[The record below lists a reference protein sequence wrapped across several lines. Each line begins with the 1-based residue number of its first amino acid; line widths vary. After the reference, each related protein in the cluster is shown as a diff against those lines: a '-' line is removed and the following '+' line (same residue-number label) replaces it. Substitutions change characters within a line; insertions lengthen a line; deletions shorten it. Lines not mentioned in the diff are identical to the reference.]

1 MKYYV
6 RALICIAVLLGIVC
20 TVKDYYDT
28 KTVNPNDIGFEINN
42 NVQPWNL
49 ILINKTNEMT
59 DNLLPDLATTEN
71 GEKIA
76 QNVYFHLE
84 ELFLAAEEAGFSPE
98 LTSGYRSRNQ
108 QEDIFDDRIN
118 EYRELGYSKKEAT
131 SLTNNYAAR
140 PGYSEHETGLA
151 ADINSADGD
160 SRKLYEWLKDNA
172 YRYGFILRYPK
183 GKEDITGI
191 EYEPW
196 HYRYVGTEAAEYIY
210 HNDMTLEEYLMR

>member
-59 DNLLPDLATTEN
+59 DSLLPDLVTTEN

-84 ELFLAAEEAGFSPE
+84 ELFRAAEEAGFSPE
-98 LTSGYRSRNQ
+98 LTSGCRSRNQ

-210 HNDMTLEEYLMR
+210 HNDMTLEEYLLK

>member
-6 RALICIAVLLGIVC
+6 RALICIAVLLGIIC

-59 DNLLPDLATTEN
+59 DNLLPELVTTEN

-76 QNVYFHLE
+76 QNVYLHLE
-84 ELFLAAEEAGFSPE
+84 ELFRAAEEAGFSPE

-108 QEDIFDDRIN
+108 QEDIFDNRIN
-118 EYRELGYSKKEAT
+118 EYRELGYSKKR
-131 SLTNNYAAR
+131 SNQPN
-140 PGYSEHETGLA
+140 
-151 ADINSADGD
+151 
-160 SRKLYEWLKDNA
+160 K
-172 YRYGFILRYPK
+172 
-183 GKEDITGI
+183 
-191 EYEPW
+191 
-196 HYRYVGTEAAEYIY
+196 
-210 HNDMTLEEYLMR
+210 

>member
-6 RALICIAVLLGIVC
+6 RALICIAVLLGIIC

-28 KTVNPNDIGFEINN
+28 SIIKPNDIGFEINN

-59 DNLLPDLATTEN
+59 DNLLPDLVTTEN

-76 QNVYFHLE
+76 QNVYVHLE
-84 ELFLAAEEAGFSPE
+84 ELFRAAEEAGFSPE

-118 EYRELGYSKKEAT
+118 EYRELGYSKREAT
-131 SLTNNYAAR
+131 SLTNSYAAR

-210 HNDMTLEEYLMR
+210 HNNMTLEEYLMR

>member
-1 MKYYV
+1 MKKFIISLV
-6 RALICIAVLLGIVC
+6 CIAVLLGIAC
-20 TVKDYYDT
+20 SIKDYHDARILNTDT
-28 KTVNPNDIGFEINN
+28 GYEINN

-49 ILINKTNEMT
+49 VLVNDYNEMT
-59 DNLLPDLATTEN
+59 KSIAPVLITTEN

-76 QNVYFHLE
+76 RDVYPSLIKMFDDARTQG
-84 ELFLAAEEAGFSPE
+84 FLPE
-98 LTSGYRSRNQ
+98 LTSGYRSS
-108 QEDIFDDRIN
+108 EDQADLFNERVR
-118 EYRELGYSKKEAT
+118 EYRQLGYSKKEAV
-131 SLTNNYAAR
+131 SLTNDYAAL

-151 ADINSADGD
+151 ADINSKAGD
-160 SRKLYEWLKDNA
+160 SRELYKWLEENA

-210 HNDMTLEEYLMR
+210 HNDLTLEEYLMR